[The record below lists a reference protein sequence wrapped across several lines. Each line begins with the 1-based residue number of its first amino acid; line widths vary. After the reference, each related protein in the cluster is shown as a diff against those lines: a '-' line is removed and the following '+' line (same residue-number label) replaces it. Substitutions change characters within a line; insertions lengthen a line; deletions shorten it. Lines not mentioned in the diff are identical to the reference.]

1 MSEYTGAT
9 WSLKIVIW
17 DLFFLT
23 LGPDFLFFFLK
34 EGPCSVSCSPALAS
48 IAILIIPA
56 EVQPHPCPQDMKP
69 SSWGG
74 LKWLTGTSPLT
85 FKAVVISEISEPTL
99 GLPPWFLK
107 NMLIV
112 GSFSKNDVENYI
124 VSCQTCRICW
134 NLRYKMRYCS
144 LWTCLKSIFFFF
156 FGQFTFGF
164 YTLLL
169 SSESEIK

>member
-1 MSEYTGAT
+1 MFCLLLTSIGLHCYPLYPSWGAAP
-9 WSLKIVIW
+9 SLPS
-17 DLFFLT
+17 
-23 LGPDFLFFFLK
+23 GH
-34 EGPCSVSCSPALAS
+34 E
-48 IAILIIPA
+48 AIL
-56 EVQPHPCPQDMKP
+56 M
-69 SSWGG
+69 GG

-124 VSCQTCRICW
+124 VRCQTCRICW

-144 LWTCLKSIFFFF
+144 LWTCLNSIFFFF
-156 FGQFTFGF
+156 FWSVYIWLLYFIIIIRVWNKIKRQFSAQFS
-164 YTLLL
+164 LQ
-169 SSESEIK
+169 